1 MLQTS
6 CHSVVSTCQ
15 CALMWSL
22 QKRMNRSRRDFEGSR
37 LAWPCII
44 WPCTLAP
51 LGGEYDG
58 MLSAAATMRAEATI
72 TVTTFLNFVQPGI
85 HILSTHSLFIY
96 SVIKCT
102 NVCNNVVLQMISACS
117 QNTSETALCHKKG
130 SPTFLAITRAKIVWF
145 L

>member
-15 CALMWSL
+15 CALMWAL

-44 WPCTLAP
+44 WPCTLAS

-72 TVTTFLNFVQPGI
+72 TVTTFFKFCTTWHTYFI
-85 HILSTHSLFIY
+85 HSFTFHILLI
-96 SVIKCT
+96 SVIKYT
-102 NVCNNVVLQMISACS
+102 NVCNNVVLQIISACS
-117 QNTSETALCHKKG
+117 QNTSETTLCRKKG
-130 SPTFLAITRAKIVWF
+130 SPTFLAITRAEIV
-145 L
+145 